1 MTTPRATPPLASDP
15 PGSPERAPALTPQ
28 RQQQIAIGALVLAL
42 LLGAG
47 IVYWFLIGSKPRAR
61 QVKVNPAQQRVDL
74 RAFGG
79 GRGPVRL
86 PRGPAK
92 GIEKTDATRWQIRGD
107 AGGAT
112 VTRTPAPAAPAAPAN
127 ANAAP
132 ANAAPANAA
141 AAAAAPGGAGAQYT
155 FAFFYSGPSTLS
167 PEQAALWTAHRRMLR
182 DQAMAK
188 EWGVTPEQARQLKA
202 IDFSGIELRPSPQD
216 RQALSQLFAGYVAAT
231 SGPARMDAQKQV
243 VDKLDAIA
251 RASRD
256 DARKNLVAGIDRI
269 KATLTPEQVERIAK
283 P

>member
-1 MTTPRATPPLASDP
+1 
-15 PGSPERAPALTPQ
+15 
-28 RQQQIAIGALVLAL
+28 
-42 LLGAG
+42 
-47 IVYWFLIGSKPRAR
+47 
-61 QVKVNPAQQRVDL
+61 
-74 RAFGG
+74 
-79 GRGPVRL
+79 
-86 PRGPAK
+86 
-92 GIEKTDATRWQIRGD
+92 
-107 AGGAT
+107 
-112 VTRTPAPAAPAAPAN
+112 
-127 ANAAP
+127 
-132 ANAAPANAA
+132 
-141 AAAAAPGGAGAQYT
+141 PGGAGAQYT